1 MVGMKEKRKIDSVLF
16 HVVTCGIGLLMIYPL
31 LWLFASSMKSNDTM
45 FKNAYSLI
53 PEVFDMATNYKS
65 AWTGVGGVSFLTFLG
80 NTVFVTVVGMAGC
93 VTVSLFAAYA
103 FTRIKFKGSN
113 FWFSCVMITMMIPS
127 QVMVV
132 PQYIILKKMHLVDT
146 RVALILP
153 WFFGAAFFIFML
165 VQFFRGIPMEL
176 DEAAKI
182 DGCGRIEILFRILV
196 PVVKPAIM
204 TASIFAF
211 YWIWQDFFQPLIF
224 MSTTKKFTLSLALN
238 MFLDPSTYNN
248 YGGLFAMSVL
258 SLLPTII
265 FFIIFQR
272 YLVDGIAMDGI
283 KG

>member
-1 MVGMKEKRKIDSVLF
+1 MKEKRKIDSVLF